1 MELKLMAPLM
11 AAVVKRN
18 PNYQFVVA
26 AVNNLDKELYGEL
39 KNIPQVKF
47 VTEASYDLLSVA
59 DAAIVTS
66 GTATLETGI
75 FKVPQ
80 VVVYKM
86 GSLEYSV
93 VSRLVK
99 VNFISLVNLIADK
112 EVIKELI
119 QDKAEPEAINQELIA
134 LLNNENHRNQMLS
147 DYDSVYKI
155 LDTGS
160 ASDNTAR
167 LMLETLNKV

>member
-1 MELKLMAPLM
+1 
-11 AAVVKRN
+11 
-18 PNYQFVVA
+18 
-26 AVNNLDKELYGEL
+26 
-39 KNIPQVKF
+39 
-47 VTEASYDLLSVA
+47 
-59 DAAIVTS
+59 
-66 GTATLETGI
+66 
-75 FKVPQ
+75 
-80 VVVYKM
+80 M

>member
-1 MELKLMAPLM
+1 
-11 AAVVKRN
+11 
-18 PNYQFVVA
+18 
-26 AVNNLDKELYGEL
+26 
-39 KNIPQVKF
+39 
-47 VTEASYDLLSVA
+47 
-59 DAAIVTS
+59 
-66 GTATLETGI
+66 
-75 FKVPQ
+75 

-86 GSLEYSV
+86 GALEYSV

-99 VNFISLVNLIADK
+99 VSFISLVNLVANK

-119 QDKAEPEAINQELIA
+119 QDKAEPEAINQELTA
-134 LLNNENHRNQMLS
+134 LLNNESYRNQMLS

-167 LMLETLNKV
+167 LMLEALNQA

>member
-1 MELKLMAPLM
+1 MAKTVFHCIYL
-11 AAVVKRN
+11 VV
-18 PNYQFVVA
+18 PETILF
-26 AVNNLDKELYGEL
+26 
-39 KNIPQVKF
+39 
-47 VTEASYDLLSVA
+47 TE
-59 DAAIVTS
+59 T
-66 GTATLETGI
+66 TATLETGI